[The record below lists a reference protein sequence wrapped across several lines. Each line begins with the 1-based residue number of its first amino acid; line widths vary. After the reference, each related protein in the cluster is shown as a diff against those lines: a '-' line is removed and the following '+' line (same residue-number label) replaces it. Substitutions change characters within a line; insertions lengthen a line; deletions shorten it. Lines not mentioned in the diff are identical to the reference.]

1 MSGSITVTAPPRS
14 TPTTPTLPPG
24 VVPAFPGA
32 EGGGAG
38 TKGGRGGAVIKV
50 TNLNDSGPGSLRA
63 CATAS
68 GPRTCVFTVG
78 GVINLL
84 STIRITSPYLT
95 IAGQTA
101 PGGIAIY
108 TGRASAVNYAEP
120 YALSV
125 QASDVVIRYLRIW
138 GDTIPNQGAPA
149 AAGSI
154 AVMVYEPRVIVDH
167 VTALWQTA
175 YSMAADVG
183 GARNGADLTLQ
194 WNLVGENVL
203 NTTNYPNG
211 QSTPLLLIS
220 DGTHSGD
227 MWDPAGVTDMDL
239 HHNLIANAD
248 HRLPG
253 MCAQTGRVIN
263 NAMYNWGRMQY
274 VDTGAGGMISV
285 DFVGNHYKPG
295 PWNGGQGPT
304 VAGFREIM
312 ANRGSTASGGASTFS
327 LFVSGNQSDW
337 RGWDVSL
344 GDRGAVSG
352 SASDSVQWSMLTS
365 GSSAYQGP
373 TRSGYLPLPSTYR
386 RTGRLAPPASQ
397 IDITVDSV
405 ASLPSILTAPG
416 GVGASR
422 YLSCDGS
429 WVPLRDSAEN
439 RIIGNYLN
447 GTGPTSPP
455 TSAASANGGAL
466 PTLTPGAACAD
477 ADNDGIPNAYET
489 AHGLNPSDA
498 SDAARVASDGYTNLE
513 HYLNGQ

>member
-1 MSGSITVTAPPRS
+1 
-14 TPTTPTLPPG
+14 
-24 VVPAFPGA
+24 
-32 EGGGAG
+32 
-38 TKGGRGGAVIKV
+38 
-50 TNLNDSGPGSLRA
+50 
-63 CATAS
+63 
-68 GPRTCVFTVG
+68 
-78 GVINLL
+78 
-84 STIRITSPYLT
+84 
-95 IAGQTA
+95 
-101 PGGIAIY
+101 
-108 TGRASAVNYAEP
+108 
-120 YALSV
+120 
-125 QASDVVIRYLRIW
+125 
-138 GDTIPNQGAPA
+138 
-149 AAGSI
+149 
-154 AVMVYEPRVIVDH
+154 MVYEPRVIVDH

-175 YSMAADVG
+175 YSIAADVG

-220 DGTHSGD
+220 DGTHSGN
-227 MWDPAGVTDMDL
+227 MWDPVGVTDMDL

-253 MCAQTGRVIN
+253 MCAQTGRIIN

-285 DFVGNHYKPG
+285 DFIGNHYKPG

-304 VAGFREIM
+304 VGGYREIM
-312 ANRGSTASGGASTFS
+312 ANRGSTSSGGASTFS
-327 LFVSGNQSDW
+327 LFVSANQSDW
-337 RGWDVSL
+337 RGFDVNL
-344 GDRGAVSG
+344 GDRGLVSG
-352 SASDSVQWSMLTS
+352 SASDSEQWSKLTS

-386 RTGRLAPPASQ
+386 RSGRLPPPASR
-397 IDITVDSV
+397 IDITVDTV

-429 WVPLRDSAEN
+429 WVNLRDSAES

-447 GTGPTSPP
+447 GTGPSGPP
-455 TSAASANGGAL
+455 RSAAAANGGAL

-477 ADNDGIPNAYET
+477 GDNDGIPNAYET
-489 AHGLNPSDA
+489 AHGLNPNDA